1 MGMSIDKPRH
11 YHPMPGVNNLAL
23 VGDQALDLAAP
34 ADSFETIATNKH
46 RTIFDDGKL
55 TEITA
60 GAGTLRPRQGHEL

>member
-1 MGMSIDKPRH
+1 
-11 YHPMPGVNNLAL
+11 
-23 VGDQALDLAAP
+23 
-34 ADSFETIATNKH
+34 DSFETMATNKH